1 MGFMAHKGLDFKD
14 VGDKGSGSG
23 KGSGG
28 DDGDDDKDKE
38 DGEEDD
44 GEKQGIYRQIL
55 WKPLLVLICILNM

>member
-14 VGDKGSGSG
+14 GG

-28 DDGDDDKDKE
+28 DKDDDKDKE
-38 DGEEDD
+38 DDEEDD

-55 WKPLLVLICILNM
+55 WKPF